1 MHPNFATRLNNL
13 LNSAVLQSRFSGV
26 VLVRQEKVD
35 LYRRAF
41 GMANRTWGIKN
52 LPETRFRIA
61 SVGKLFTA
69 AAVMRLVEQG
79 AISLDSRLVETLAL
93 DREYPEH
100 TFSPEITVRHLLSM
114 TSGIADYIDEDVEDF
129 DTLWA
134 DFCRAHPLYLL
145 RENRDYLPIFASLP
159 PLQPPGKAFKYCNAG
174 FILLGLMIE
183 KVSGVPYFDTIASTI
198 FQPAGMTA
206 SSFTTLDDCETN
218 IAEGYTPILDNHG
231 QVTAW
236 KKNIYATTAGG
247 AGDGGS
253 TNTADD
259 LAHFIH
265 ALLEGR
271 LCGMDYVRMMLTAQV
286 PERPEPLRGFHSMY
300 GFGCYLLLDNNGA
313 IVRWGHTGEEDGVS
327 CRLYHYPMLDVDVV
341 VLGNQGGCAGSIVW
355 EIHDLLME

>member
-13 LNSAVLQSRFSGV
+13 LTSAVLQCRFSGV
-26 VLVRQEKVD
+26 VLVRQGEVD

-69 AAVMRLVEQG
+69 AAVMQLVEQG
-79 AISLDSRLVETLAL
+79 AISLDSRIVEILEL
-93 DREYPEH
+93 DKDYPTH

-114 TSGIADYIDEDVEDF
+114 TSGIADYIDEDAEDF
-129 DTLWA
+129 DAVWA
-134 DFCRAHPLYLL
+134 EFCRKNPLYLL
-145 RENRDYLPIFASLP
+145 RENRDYLPIFVNLP
-159 PLQPPGKAFKYCNAG
+159 PLQSPAESFKYCNAG

-183 KVSGVPYFDTIASTI
+183 KVNGIPYFDTIANYI

-206 SSFTTLDDCETN
+206 SSFTALDDCEAN
-218 IAEGYTPILDNHG
+218 VAEGYIPIHDRYG
-231 QVTAW
+231 QVTRW

-253 TNTADD
+253 TNTPDD
-259 LAHFIH
+259 MVRFIH

-271 LCGMDYVRMMLTAQV
+271 LCSADYVSMMLTAQV
-286 PERPEPLRGFHSMY
+286 PERQELLRGYHSMY
-300 GFGCYLLLDNNGA
+300 GFGCYLLLDDNGQV
-313 IVRWGHTGEEDGVS
+313 VRWGHTGEEDGVS
-327 CRLYHYPMLDVDVV
+327 CRLYHYPILDVDVI
-341 VLGNQGGCAGSIVW
+341 VLGNQGGCAGSISW
-355 EIHDLLME
+355 DIHDLLMG